1 MKRYIKLPSL
11 LMTVFLLCY
20 SCLSQA
26 RPSIVFS
33 CGIPTSLPQ
42 WQTLETLYRKA
53 FDTLGY
59 DFSMVYINT
68 KRMLH
73 EHKYYDKYD
82 GICAFTRMPPE
93 RLQEYGLILVESPVG
108 DPNTALWRN
117 KSTTAPDSDS
127 PLLQPNTQ
135 AGYLRGNNI
144 GKRFIQ
150 QFPSVTPVTFIKP
163 NLGMK
168 TLAAGRIDY
177 WVGFAYTADFL
188 AEDLELTDTVEK
200 VAIIRQDFFY
210 PLITE
215 KLLSLKTPL
224 ENQLKQAAKNRGG

>member
-1 MKRYIKLPSL
+1 MS
-11 LMTVFLLCY
+11 VFLLCY
-20 SCLSQA
+20 STLAQA
-26 RPSIVFS
+26 RPTIVFS

-42 WQTLETLYRKA
+42 WQTLETLYKEA

-59 DFSMVYINT
+59 DFSMVHINT
-68 KRMLH
+68 MRMLH
-73 EHKYYDKYD
+73 EHKHYDKHD
-82 GICAFTRMPPE
+82 GVCAFTRMRPE
-93 RLQEYGLILVESPVG
+93 RLKEYGLILVESPVG

-117 KSTTAPDSDS
+117 KSTAVSGSDA
-127 PLLQPNTQ
+127 PLLQRNTK

-144 GKRFIQ
+144 GYRFIQ
-150 QFPSVTPVTFIKP
+150 QFPTVTPVTFLKP

-177 WVGFAYTADFL
+177 WVGFARTADFL
-188 AEDLELTDTVEK
+188 AEDLELSDTVEK

-215 KLLSLKTPL
+215 EHSSLKVPL
-224 ENQLKQAAKNRGG
+224 ENQLRQAAKNRGGLIK